1 MKTKKKELA
10 VSRPDT
16 PSESGHPRDYK
27 IIVNGQERT
36 VSTDALSFEEVVSL
50 AFDPVPTGPYVLI
63 TVSFRHADQKPA
75 EGTLTAGA
83 SVKIKN
89 RTVFSVTATDKS

>member
-1 MKTKKKELA
+1 VTEPATLGA
-10 VSRPDT
+10 NGRPRT
-16 PSESGHPRDYK
+16 YK

-36 VSTDALSFEEVVSL
+36 VSSDTITFEEVVSL

-75 EGTLTAGA
+75 EGTLTAGT
-83 SVKIKN
+83 SVQIKN

>member
-1 MKTKKKELA
+1 MKTKEELA
-10 VSRPDT
+10 VSHPDT
-16 PSESGHPRDYK
+16 ASEMARPRTYK

-36 VSTDALSFEEVVSL
+36 VSTDTLSFEEVVSL
-50 AFDPVPTGPYVLI
+50 AFNPVPTGPYVLV

-75 EGTLTAGA
+75 EGTLTAGT
-83 SVKIKN
+83 SVQIKN

>member
-1 MKTKKKELA
+1 MKTMKKELA

-36 VSTDALSFEEVVSL
+36 VSTDALSFEAVVSL

-75 EGTLTAGA
+75 EGTLTAGN

>member
-1 MKTKKKELA
+1 MKSTWEVA
-10 VSRPDT
+10 MNRPDS
-16 PSESGHPRDYK
+16 PSVPGHPRTYK
-27 IIVNGQERT
+27 IIVNGQER
-36 VSTDALSFEEVVSL
+36 VVHTDMLSFEGVVSL

-63 TVSFRHADQKPA
+63 TVSYRHADQKPA
-75 EGTLTAGA
+75 EGTLTVGT

>member
-1 MKTKKKELA
+1 M
-10 VSRPDT
+10 SRPDGASASR
-16 PSESGHPRDYK
+16 PPRTYK

-36 VSTDALSFEEVVSL
+36 VSTEKLSFEEVVSL
-50 AFDPVPTGPYVLI
+50 AFDPVPTGPSVLI

-75 EGTLTAGA
+75 EGTITAGN